1 MFGIGMPEF
10 ILLMAIA
17 LIVIGPK
24 KLPDLAKALGRALGE
39 FKKAT
44 SDLKDS
50 LDIDA
55 PLSDVKRSF
64 NDMNKDLFKKTLED
78 ATPKKQTAPT
88 AQVPQES
95 GADKSLNEA
104 DGRNSQAPDV
114 QAREN
119 QQRSPS
125 GTETQASELPEKEKP
140 GENIPEPKS
149 SAAEPKLEPEPKP
162 EPQPKPEPEPEPKVA
177 RHDKT
182 DEARKA

>member
-64 NDMNKDLFKKTLED
+64 NDLNKNLTKDLYKKTLED
-78 ATPKKQTAPT
+78 TTPEKQTAST
-88 AQVPQES
+88 AQVPPES
-95 GADKSLNEA
+95 GADKSINEA
-104 DGRNSQAPDV
+104 DGRNSQAPDA

-125 GTETQASELPEKEKP
+125 GTATQASELPEKEKSD
-140 GENIPEPKS
+140 EHIPEPKS
-149 SAAEPKLEPEPKP
+149 SAA
-162 EPQPKPEPEPEPKVA
+162 EPEPKVA

>member
-64 NDMNKDLFKKTLED
+64 NDLNKNLTKDLYKKTLED
-78 ATPKKQTAPT
+78 ATPEKQAAPT
-88 AQVPQES
+88 AQVPPES
-95 GADKSLNEA
+95 GPDKSLNEA
-104 DGRNSQAPDV
+104 DGRNSQAPDA
-114 QAREN
+114 QAREDE
-119 QQRSPS
+119 QRSPS
-125 GTETQASELPEKEKP
+125 GKETQASELPEKEKSD
-140 GENIPEPKS
+140 ENIPEPKS
-149 SAAEPKLEPEPKP
+149 SAAEPK
-162 EPQPKPEPEPEPKVA
+162 PEPKVA